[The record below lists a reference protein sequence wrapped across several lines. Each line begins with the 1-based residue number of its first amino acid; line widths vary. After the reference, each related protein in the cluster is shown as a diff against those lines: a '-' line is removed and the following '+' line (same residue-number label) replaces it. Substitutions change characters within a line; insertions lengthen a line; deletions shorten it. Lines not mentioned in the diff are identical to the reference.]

1 MISIRKLEKNM
12 IHSDVDF
19 LPTSTVEEIFRFRQG
34 ELYCARNLVH
44 VHARDLVV
52 HERRLM

>member
-1 MISIRKLEKNM
+1 MISIRKPEKNM

-34 ELYCARNLVH
+34 ELYYTRNLVH

-52 HERRLM
+52 HEQRLM